1 MYMHLFLL
9 MYADDTIV
17 LSESPDDMQ
26 ECLNALAVYCNSFGL
41 EINTSKTKVVVFSR
55 GKIRKLP
62 KFQFKD
68 KNIDIV
74 WDYKYLGTVFNYN
87 NKFAVAR
94 SAQAKLANKA
104 MFGLLRK
111 SRKLDLPLDI
121 QLDLFDKCII
131 PILLFGCEVWAHE
144 AIDECER
151 VQLRFFKILLSLRK
165 TTATCMVLGEL
176 GKFPLY
182 LEAKCRMLTYWF
194 KLSTADCDGPQKISV
209 VMLRLCRNMYDSTD
223 YKMSWLKGVHSL
235 LNDLGLTYIW
245 LNPRENNYSIEYF
258 KSIVKE
264 RLRDQFLQ
272 RWREELNTNALCLNY
287 RLFKQ
292 SFACEDYLITLPQRY
307 RTIFLR
313 FRTCNHRLPIQRL
326 RQFGIDR
333 NLRVCTLCNK
343 NDIGDEFHYLFK
355 CSYPPLCEKRK
366 MCLPKFYLH
375 HANVLKMNDLM
386 NISSKRKLTHLSR
399 FIEFIMSLF

>member
-1 MYMHLFLL
+1 MPSQCIVTHLVSKSTHPKQKLWSFL
-9 MYADDTIV
+9 
-17 LSESPDDMQ
+17 E
-26 ECLNALAVYCNSFGL
+26 E
-41 EINTSKTKVVVFSR
+41 
-55 GKIRKLP
+55 KIRKLP

-194 KLSTADCDGPQKISV
+194 KLPTADCDGPQKISV
-209 VMLRLCRNMYDSTD
+209 VMLRLCRHMYDSTD

-235 LNDLGLTYIW
+235 LNDLRLTYIW
-245 LNPRENNYSIEYF
+245 LNPRENNYSSNIL
-258 KSIVKE
+258 KALLK
-264 RLRDQFLQ
+264 RDYEISF
-272 RWREELNTNALCLNY
+272 Y
-287 RLFKQ
+287 RDG
-292 SFACEDYLITLPQRY
+292 E
-307 RTIFLR
+307 
-313 FRTCNHRLPIQRL
+313 
-326 RQFGIDR
+326 
-333 NLRVCTLCNK
+333 K
-343 NDIGDEFHYLFK
+343 N
-355 CSYPPLCEKRK
+355 
-366 MCLPKFYLH
+366 
-375 HANVLKMNDLM
+375 
-386 NISSKRKLTHLSR
+386 
-399 FIEFIMSLF
+399 